1 MKKKDTLEEA
11 IAYIESGKQC
21 YYHYRLES
29 KLKPI
34 SQDEARELLKDRHW
48 SFGNP
53 FKRNSC
59 LWWYNKK
66 LGYIKSEE
74 RLVFG
79 VYHDDLY

>member
-48 SFGNP
+48 SFGNS
-53 FKRNSC
+53 KET
-59 LWWYNKK
+59 LVY
-66 LGYIKSEE
+66 GGTTKS
-74 RLVFG
+74 
-79 VYHDDLY
+79 